1 MPGKITLNPAQYIQG
16 LIHLTDK
23 ISVRGEDVD
32 SMKLLRDG
40 LKVLQQALVPSQEAA
55 QENEEGDQHGAV

>member
-1 MPGKITLNPAQYIQG
+1 MPEKITLNPVQYIQG
-16 LIHLTDK
+16 LIRLTDK

-40 LKVLQQALVPSQEAA
+40 LKVLQQALVQPQEAA
-55 QENEEGDQHGAV
+55 QERKEGEHGTV

>member
-1 MPGKITLNPAQYIQG
+1 MPEKITLNPVQYIQG
-16 LIHLTDK
+16 LIRLTDK

-40 LKVLQQALVPSQEAA
+40 LKVLQQALVPPQKAA
-55 QENEEGDQHGAV
+55 QESEEGEHHGAV

>member
-1 MPGKITLNPAQYIQG
+1 MPEKITLNPAQYIQG
-16 LIHLTDK
+16 LLRLTDK

-40 LKVLQQALVPSQEAA
+40 RKVLQQALVPPQEAA
-55 QENEEGDQHGAV
+55 QENKEGDQHGAV